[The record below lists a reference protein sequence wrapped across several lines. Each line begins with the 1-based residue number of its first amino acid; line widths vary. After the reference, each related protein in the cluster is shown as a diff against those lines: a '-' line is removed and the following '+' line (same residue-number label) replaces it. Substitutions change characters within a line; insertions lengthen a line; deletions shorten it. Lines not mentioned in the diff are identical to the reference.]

1 MKYLIG
7 LVIFFFSVNIFAK
20 QQDIVAVVNDEPIT
34 MYEFTARKKM
44 VIALNKVDNSDPHTD
59 KQLNKNVLNL
69 LIDEELLNQHA
80 EKTGIKI
87 SEPEIDSAILTIE
100 ERNKMPKGYLLQYMR
115 ELGVSADSFKKQIKS
130 DLIKYNIIS
139 NLSNSISVSPKE
151 LDIAVINSGYE
162 DVNITAWIF
171 TSLNSDEKNLNKMQ
185 KLQKTL
191 TDCSN
196 IENKLYAD
204 FAIGEKIERKLKDL
218 GDKTKSVILDT
229 NENSCSNVYQE
240 DGKFKLVLVCTKKA
254 SVSGEEI
261 DKVKGFLSNQKMSKK
276 AEKFFKDLKSKAYIN
291 ILLKD

>member
-7 LVIFFFSVNIFAK
+7 LIILFFSVNVSAK
-20 QQDIVAVVNDEPIT
+20 QQDIVAVVNDKPIT

-44 VIALNKVDNSDPHTD
+44 VIALNKVDNSDLNTD

-69 LIDEELLNQHA
+69 LIEEELLNQHA

-162 DVNITAWIF
+162 DFNITAWIF

-254 SVSGEEI
+254 FVSGEEI

>member
-80 EKTGIKI
+80 KKTGIKI

-162 DVNITAWIF
+162 DFNITAWIF

-254 SVSGEEI
+254 FVSGEEI

>member
-100 ERNKMPKGYLLQYMR
+100 ERNKMPKGYLLQYMK
-115 ELGVSADSFKKQIKS
+115 ELGINAYSFKKQIKS
-130 DLIKYNIIS
+130 ELIKYNIVS

-151 LDIAVINSGYE
+151 LDVAVINSGYE
-162 DVNITAWIF
+162 DFNITAWIF

-254 SVSGEEI
+254 FVSGEEI

>member
-162 DVNITAWIF
+162 DFNITAWIF

-196 IENKLYAD
+196 IKNKLYAD

>member
-7 LVIFFFSVNIFAK
+7 LIIFFFSVNCFAK

-69 LIDEELLNQHA
+69 LIEEELLNQHA
-80 EKTGIKI
+80 EKTGVKI
-87 SEPEIDSAILTIE
+87 SEPEIDSVILTIE

-162 DVNITAWIF
+162 DFNITAWIF

>member
-80 EKTGIKI
+80 KKTGIKI

-162 DVNITAWIF
+162 DFNITAWIF